1 MDANLLKDA
10 YVIAHRRQQNHRREI
25 QVKIALLQ
33 RDTTATEIARGL
45 GISKAL
51 LSKMFAGTHKGYAH
65 RAAVARA
72 LGLAESAV
80 FPDGGKTPRG
90 SKQRRAG

>member
-1 MDANLLKDA
+1 MDANLLRDA
-10 YVIAHRRQQNHRREI
+10 YAAIYRCQQNRKREI
-25 QVKIALLQ
+25 QIKIALLQ
-33 RDTTATEIARGL
+33 RGTTATKIARRL

-80 FPDGGKTPRG
+80 FPDGGRRREKKT
-90 SKQRRAG
+90 RRAA